1 MHLNGAVDIKSRMSE
16 MRGAARRVIDGAR
29 ARVVEAASDRQG
41 AMMPANQPGAITL

>member
-41 AMMPANQPGAITL
+41 AMMPAN